1 MIHPTAIIDPEARV
15 ADDVEIGPYS
25 VIGPD
30 VVIGPGCIIAP
41 HVVIKGPTVIGAR
54 NRIFQF
60 ATIGEDCQDLK
71 YHGETTRLEIGDDNT
86 FREGVTV
93 HRGTIQDQALTRIG
107 SHNLFMAYSH
117 IAHDCVIGSHC
128 IMANQATL
136 GGHVTIGDH
145 AILGGLA
152 AVHQFCHVGAHAM
165 CGGGSIITKDIAAF
179 VMVNGNPAHT
189 HGINAEGLRR
199 RGFSA
204 EAISAL
210 RDAYKRVFRGKQTLH
225 ETIAEL
231 QQENT
236 LPEVD
241 AFIASLTASKRGIT
255 R

>member
-25 VIGPD
+25 IIGPD

-71 YHGETTRLEIGDDNT
+71 YHGEKTRLEIGDENT

-93 HRGTIQDQALTRIG
+93 HRGTVQDQGLTRIG

-117 IAHDCVIGSHC
+117 VAHDCVIGNYC

-199 RGFSA
+199 RGYSS

-210 RDAYKRVFRGKQTLH
+210 RDAYKRVFRGKHTLS
-225 ETIAEL
+225 EAITDL
-231 QQENT
+231 QKEDT

-241 AFIASLTASKRGIT
+241 AFIASLTASTRGLT

>member
-30 VVIGPGCIIAP
+30 VVIGPGCVIAP
-41 HVVIKGPTVIGAR
+41 HVVIKGSTIIGAR

-71 YHGETTRLEIGDDNT
+71 YHGEKTYLEIGDENT

-93 HRGTIQDQALTRIG
+93 HRGTVQDQALTRIG

-117 IAHDCVIGSHC
+117 VAHDCVIGDHC

-165 CGGGSIITKDIAAF
+165 CGGGSIITKDIASF

-210 RDAYKRVFRGKQTLH
+210 KDAYKRVFRGKQTLT
-225 ETIAEL
+225 EAIAEL
-231 QQENT
+231 QKEET

-241 AFIASLTASKRGIT
+241 MFIDSLVSSTRGLT

>member
-15 ADDVEIGPYS
+15 ADDADIGPYC
-25 VIGPD
+25 VIGPN
-30 VVIGPGCIIAP
+30 VIIGSGCVISP

-71 YHGETTRLEIGDDNT
+71 YNGENTRLEIGDDNT

-93 HRGTIQDQALTRIG
+93 HRGTVQDQSLTRIG
-107 SHNLFMAYSH
+107 NHNLFMAYSH
-117 IAHDCVIGSHC
+117 VAHDCVIGDHC
-128 IMANQATL
+128 ILANQATL

-152 AVHQFCHVGAHAM
+152 AVHQFCHVGTHAM

-179 VMVNGNPAHT
+179 VMVNGNPART

-199 RGFSA
+199 RGFSV
-204 EAISAL
+204 EAINAL
-210 RDAYKRVFRGKQTLH
+210 RDAYKRVFRGKRTLQ
-225 ETIAEL
+225 EAVTEL
-231 QQENT
+231 QQDGT

-241 AFIASLTASKRGIT
+241 TFIDSLQSSLRGIT

>member
-1 MIHPTAIIDPEARV
+1 MIHPTAIIDPAARV
-15 ADDVEIGPYS
+15 ADDVDIGPYS
-25 VIGPD
+25 IIGPD
-30 VVIGPGCIIAP
+30 VVIGPGCVIAP

-71 YHGETTRLEIGDDNT
+71 YNGEKTRLEIGDDNT

-93 HRGTIQDQALTRIG
+93 HRGTVQDQGLTRIG
-107 SHNLFMAYSH
+107 SHNLFMAYAH
-117 IAHDCVIGSHC
+117 VAHDCIIGDHC

-136 GGHVTIGDH
+136 GGHVTIGAH

-152 AVHQFCHVGAHAM
+152 AVHQFCHIGTHAM
-165 CGGGSIITKDIAAF
+165 CGGGSIITKDIASF

-210 RDAYKRVFRGKQTLH
+210 KDAYKRVFRGKQTLS
-225 ETIAEL
+225 EVIAQL
-231 QQENT
+231 QQEDT

-241 AFIASLTASKRGIT
+241 IFIDSLTSSTRGLT